1 MELKLVT
8 AKKKLT
14 KGIVEQLPHLPMEL
28 WGYVSLH
35 LSSVPGYVRLPKDAY
50 AIVDLQGIGDR
61 VYKLRLTQGGDMND
75 AYYAIYAKAVS
86 VQIFF

>member
-1 MELKLVT
+1 V
-8 AKKKLT
+8 
-14 KGIVEQLPHLPMEL
+14 Q
-28 WGYVSLH
+28 
-35 LSSVPGYVRLPKDAY
+35 LPKDAY

-86 VQIFF
+86 VQIFFWW